1 MRNHL
6 SIKELVESN
15 LSEDNDRQFTKEE
28 LDNLNELQDRLSGLI
43 FFLKNEQGLLH
54 PDNIRNNGIM
64 EYRMKK
70 VKPLLNFLDE
80 VDHLKYKLTNT
91 PL

>member
-1 MRNHL
+1 MN
-6 SIKELVESN
+6 SIKELVEST
-15 LSEDNDRQFTKEE
+15 LSEDNDRPFTDEE
-28 LDNLNELQDRLSGLI
+28 KKDLEELQDRLSGLI

-64 EYRMKK
+64 EYRIKK
-70 VKPLLNFLDE
+70 VKPLLKFLDD
-80 VDHLKYKLTNT
+80 VDHLKYKLTST

>member
-1 MRNHL
+1 MN
-6 SIKELVESN
+6 IKKLVESK
-15 LSEDNDRQFTKEE
+15 LIEDNDRPLTDEE
-28 LDNLNELQDRLSGLI
+28 KKDLEELQDRLSGLI
-43 FFLKNEQGLLH
+43 FFLKNEMGLLH

-64 EYRMKK
+64 EHRLKK
-70 VKPLLNFLDE
+70 VKPLLKFLDD